1 MAPLNAGSGEN
12 AISNFMILVG
22 VLHLKFLYEL
32 AVQIIRNF
40 KFTALGERFHE
51 TCHSG
56 APRSGEPGIQ

>member
-12 AISNFMILVG
+12 AISILVG